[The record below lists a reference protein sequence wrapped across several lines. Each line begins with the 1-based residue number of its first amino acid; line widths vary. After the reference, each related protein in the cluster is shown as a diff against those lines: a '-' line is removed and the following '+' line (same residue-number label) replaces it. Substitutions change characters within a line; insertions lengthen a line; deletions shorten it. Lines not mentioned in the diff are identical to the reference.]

1 MLNVENVTET
11 KKEIKQLMAELD
23 EPGCERK
30 NVDKL
35 KEILEKIGSNSKLM
49 AKYKDIYENA
59 ADALMTAGIT
69 AADCKCDPLR
79 KHIPLDKQ
87 DGR

>member
-1 MLNVENVTET
+1 MDNVPET
-11 KKEIKQLMAELD
+11 KSLIKQLMAELN
-23 EPGCERK
+23 EPGCDSK

-35 KEILEKIGSNSKLM
+35 KEVLEKIGSNSKLM
-49 AKYKDIYENA
+49 AKYKDIYNDA
-59 ADALMTAGIT
+59 ADALMASGIT

-79 KHIPLDKQ
+79 KHVPLDKQ